1 MLRFIKHNLSTID
14 GVSIYP
20 ILSLLIFVIF
30 FLFVITYVIRM
41 KKTEIAELSSIP
53 LEDNLEI
60 NLKEKQD
67 ENLK

>member
-20 ILSLLIFVIF
+20 LLSLLIFVIF

-41 KKTEIAELSSIP
+41 KKTEVAELSNIP
-53 LEDNLEI
+53 LEDGVELNEK
-60 NLKEKQD
+60 LK
-67 ENLK
+67 L

>member
-30 FLFVITYVIRM
+30 FIVVITYVVRM
-41 KKTEIAELSSIP
+41 KKNEIAELSSIP
-53 LEDNLEI
+53 LEDSNENEFKI
-60 NLKEKQD
+60 NEVL
-67 ENLK
+67 